1 MQRKHLLLASG
12 VALLCTLA
20 AGYTWVGLH
29 SFAAYRTANANYAAP
44 CGDIITWN
52 PPSSI
57 YTGLYPNQPGL
68 VNVRYRSQTPQTLRL
83 SVTVPQLTEDW
94 AAMSWMRW
102 WGLASVTARSCCV
115 CRREGARCVM
125 RLHP

>member
-1 MQRKHLLLASG
+1 MTSRKQRWVTPGDAGRREVAPIGRRGSGMQRKHLLLASG

-83 SVTVPQLTEDW
+83 SV
-94 AAMSWMRW
+94 
-102 WGLASVTARSCCV
+102 
-115 CRREGARCVM
+115 
-125 RLHP
+125 